1 VKAAHY
7 RGQRVV
13 LYAGTKV
20 HEHYGRVAVV
30 RPALR
35 SARFDLGGNPSL
47 HFATRPIVDDLWGS
61 FRFANGQESGH
72 IVPPCDSLPKPRP
85 SIGAVSSSGV
95 ALFLDGSVFSR
106 SPMGVMSSYAYPEH
120 QQDVVAPQWPMRVV
134 ESYRNRKG

>member
-1 VKAAHY
+1 MKAAHY

-13 LYAGTKV
+13 LYAGT
-20 HEHYGRVAVV
+20 HNGRLAIV
-30 RPALR
+30 RQALR
-35 SARFDLGGNPSL
+35 SARFDLQGSPSEHPSL
-47 HFATRPIVDDLWGS
+47 HFATHSIVDDLCGS